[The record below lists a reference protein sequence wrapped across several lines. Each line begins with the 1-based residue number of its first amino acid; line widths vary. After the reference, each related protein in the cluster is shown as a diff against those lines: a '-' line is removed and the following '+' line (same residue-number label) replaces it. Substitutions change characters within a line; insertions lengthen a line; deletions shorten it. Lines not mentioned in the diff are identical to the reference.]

1 MTQILT
7 PYMALVNTVSPI
19 GFGDKDFTIAVYI
32 ANKPNM
38 VEYQNLFEVLPLVS
52 GEIDLINQACG
63 NGWRKVFNVYAKF
76 LFALDKPI
84 FNFTVKQD
92 SWQAYR
98 DKQLLQHKQ
107 GIALLFS
114 SPLLR
119 PDKKQLHI
127 ISGKGHAKT
136 LIKQGKLADNL
147 LWLDDEFAIDKEHN
161 LIVCP
166 YFDYRQL
173 SNNKITRL
181 IAIINRLTKVSL

>member
-1 MTQILT
+1 MTEISTANIAHTSGYT
-7 PYMALVNTVSPI
+7 PV

-38 VEYQNLFEVLPLVS
+38 VEYQNLVEVLPLVS

-84 FNFTVKQD
+84 FGFRMKQD

-98 DKQLLQHKQ
+98 DKQLLQDQQKV
-107 GIALLFS
+107 ALLFS
-114 SPLLR
+114 PPSLGAN
-119 PDKKQLHI
+119 KKQLHSI
-127 ISGKGHAKT
+127 TGKGHAKT
-136 LIKQGKLADNL
+136 LIKQGKLVDNL
-147 LWLDDEFAIDKEHN
+147 LWLDDEFAVDKEHN
-161 LIVCP
+161 LVVCP

-173 SNNKITRL
+173 SNSKIVRL
-181 IAIINRLTKVSL
+181 IAIINTLAEVS

>member
-1 MTQILT
+1 MIKISTANIAHT
-7 PYMALVNTVSPI
+7 SDINPV

-38 VEYQNLFEVLPLVS
+38 VEYQNLFEVLPLVT

-76 LFALDKPI
+76 LFSIDKPI
-84 FNFTVKQD
+84 FDFIVEQD

-98 DKQLLQHKQ
+98 DKQLLQNQQKV
-107 GIALLFS
+107 ALLFS
-114 SPLLR
+114 PPLLK

-127 ISGKGHAKT
+127 ITGKGHAKT
-136 LIKQGKLADNL
+136 LIKQGKLVDNL
-147 LWLDDEFAIDKEHN
+147 VWLDDEFAVDKQHN

-173 SNNKITRL
+173 SNSKIVRL
-181 IAIINRLTKVSL
+181 IAIINSLAEVS

>member
-1 MTQILT
+1 MTKIST
-7 PYMALVNTVSPI
+7 ANIAHISDFNPV
-19 GFGDKDFTIAVYI
+19 GFGDKDFNIAVYI

-38 VEYQNLFEVLPLVS
+38 VEYQNLVEVLPLVS

-84 FNFTVKQD
+84 FGFRVKQD

-98 DKQLLQHKQ
+98 DKQLLQNQQKV
-107 GIALLFS
+107 ALLFS
-114 SPLLR
+114 PPLLK
-119 PDKKQLHI
+119 PNKKQLHI
-127 ISGKGHAKT
+127 ISGKGHAKN

-147 LWLDDEFAIDKEHN
+147 AWLDDEFAIDKGHN
-161 LIVCP
+161 LVVCP

-173 SNNKITRL
+173 SNSKIVRL
-181 IAIINRLTKVSL
+181 IAIINTLAEGS

>member
-1 MTQILT
+1 MTKIST
-7 PYMALVNTVSPI
+7 ANIARTSDFNPV

-38 VEYQNLFEVLPLVS
+38 VEYQNLVEVLPLVS
-52 GEIDLINQACG
+52 GEIDQINQACG

-76 LFALDKPI
+76 LFAIDKPI
-84 FNFTVKQD
+84 FDFIVEQG

-98 DKQLLQHKQ
+98 DKQLLQNQQKV
-107 GIALLFS
+107 ALLFS
-114 SPLLR
+114 PPSLR
-119 PDKKQLHI
+119 ANKKQLHI

-147 LWLDDEFAIDKEHN
+147 LWLDDEFAIGKEHN
-161 LIVCP
+161 LVVCP

-173 SNNKITRL
+173 SNYKIIRL
-181 IAIINRLTKVSL
+181 IAIINSLAEVS

>member
-1 MTQILT
+1 MTKTSTANITHSSDFT
-7 PYMALVNTVSPI
+7 PV

-84 FNFTVKQD
+84 FDFTIKQD
-92 SWQAYR
+92 AWQAYR
-98 DKQLLQHKQ
+98 DKQLLQNKQ
-107 GIALLFS
+107 KVALLFS
-114 SPLLR
+114 PPLLR
-119 PDKKQLHI
+119 SNKRQLHI
-127 ISGKGHAKT
+127 ITGKGHAKN
-136 LIKQGKLADNL
+136 LIKQGKLVDNL

-161 LIVCP
+161 LVVCP

-173 SNNKITRL
+173 SNNKIIRL
-181 IAIINRLTKVSL
+181 IAIINRLAEGS